1 MGVVFSLPS
10 SAHLPMATFF
20 FKDFGKDASDILLKD
35 RPTNEQIKV
44 NGNYRGVK
52 LAFTGKTTSGNKASA
67 SFEPSWSVADYGLD
81 VKATLNSN
89 GNHSVNASCNNKI
102 ASGLKLDGTFT
113 AGKNKQLDAAVDYK
127 WQDKA
132 TFSSKVSFMS
142 QTTGVNLQLAAVG
155 FRNNWAFGLQATDTV
170 NEDFTVVADKIT
182 GAVQY
187 NGAAFKTTV
196 AVSQVRDILLG
207 EFKYYRSTLNG
218 NAVGTELTYNH
229 TLGTAGAALGVST
242 VLDDGATGKVTLGS
256 NGIVG
261 LSYKKRLDSATQ
273 ITVGCSA
280 DARSQQ
286 YNLGFN
292 LDVDL

>member
-1 MGVVFSLPS
+1 MGVFSLPS
-10 SAHLPMATFF
+10 SAHPMATFF
-20 FKDFGKDASDILLKD
+20 FKDFGKDVSDILLKD

-44 NGNYRGVK
+44 DGTYRGVK

-67 SFEPSWSVADYGLD
+67 SFEPSWSVPNYGLD
-81 VKATLNSN
+81 LKATLNSN
-89 GNHSVNASCNNKI
+89 GNHSVNATCNNKV

-113 AGKNKQLDAAVDYK
+113 AGKNKQLDAGLDYK

-132 TFSSKVSFMS
+132 TLSSKVSFMS

-155 FRNNWAFGLQATDTV
+155 FKNNWAFGVQATNTV
-170 NEDFTVVADKIT
+170 NEDFTV
-182 GAVQY
+182 
-187 NGAAFKTTV
+187 
-196 AVSQVRDILLG
+196 LG
-207 EFKYYRSTLNG
+207 EFKYYRQLDR

-229 TLGTAGAALGVST
+229 TLGTAAAALGVST
-242 VLDDGATGKVTLGS
+242 VLDNGAIGKVTLGS

-273 ITVGCSA
+273 ITVGCGA

>member
-10 SAHLPMATFF
+10 SAHPMATFF
-20 FKDFGKDASDILLKD
+20 FKDFGKDVSDILLKD

-44 NGNYRGVK
+44 NGTYRGVK
-52 LAFTGKTTSGNKASA
+52 LAFNGK
-67 SFEPSWSVADYGLD
+67 
-81 VKATLNSN
+81 
-89 GNHSVNASCNNKI
+89 HSVNATCNNKV

-113 AGKNKQLDAAVDYK
+113 AGKNKQLDAGLDYK

-132 TFSSKVSFMS
+132 TLSSKVSFMS

-155 FRNNWAFGLQATDTV
+155 FKNNWAFGVQATNTV
-170 NEDFTVVADKIT
+170 NEDFTVVADKLT

-187 NGAAFKTTV
+187 NGIGFRTTV
-196 AVSQVRDILLG
+196 TVNQVRDIVLG
-207 EFKYYRSTLNG
+207 EFKYYRQLDR

-229 TLGTAGAALGVST
+229 TLGTAAAALGVST
-242 VLDDGATGKVTLGS
+242 VLDNGAIGKVTFGS

-273 ITVGCSA
+273 ITVGCGA

>member
-10 SAHLPMATFF
+10 SAHPMATFF
-20 FKDFGKDASDILLKD
+20 FKDFGKDVSDILLKD

-44 NGNYRGVK
+44 NGTYRGVK

-67 SFEPSWSVADYGLD
+67 SFEPSWSVPNYGLD
-81 VKATLNSN
+81 LKATFNSK
-89 GNHSVNASCNNKI
+89 V

-113 AGKNKQLDAAVDYK
+113 AGKNKQLDAGLDYK

-132 TFSSKVSFMS
+132 TLSSKVSFMS

-155 FRNNWAFGLQATDTV
+155 FKNNWAFGVQATNTV
-170 NEDFTVVADKIT
+170 NEDFTVVADKLT

-187 NGAAFKTTV
+187 NGIGFRTTV
-196 AVSQVRDILLG
+196 TVNQVRDIVLG
-207 EFKYYRSTLNG
+207 EFKYYRQLDR

-229 TLGTAGAALGVST
+229 TLGTAAAALGVST
-242 VLDDGATGKVTLGS
+242 VLDNGAIGKVTFGS

-273 ITVGCSA
+273 ITVGCGA

>member
-1 MGVVFSLPS
+1 MG
-10 SAHLPMATFF
+10 
-20 FKDFGKDASDILLKD
+20 
-35 RPTNEQIKV
+35 
-44 NGNYRGVK
+44 
-52 LAFTGKTTSGNKASA
+52 
-67 SFEPSWSVADYGLD
+67 
-81 VKATLNSN
+81 

-218 NAVGTELTYNH
+218 NA
-229 TLGTAGAALGVST
+229 LGTAGAALGVST